1 MGENVSNQKIIVI
14 GGGASGLVAAIAA
27 KYSKADVTIL
37 ERNPKIAKKI
47 LATGN
52 GRCNYTNVLATE
64 YNYNHPEF
72 VKHALQIL
80 NPEAT
85 IQFFETLGIVAK
97 VEENGKTYPLSEQ
110 ASSFLDVFMYEL
122 NRLKINLVCDTFVE
136 SITKKGNTFTI
147 IDSYKNQYTADVVI
161 LTTGG
166 KVLPKSGS
174 DGSGYG
180 LAQSLGH
187 TITHVF
193 PSLTKLK
200 LDYPYL
206 KQLDGVKIPG
216 KAELIYQNQSLQ
228 TETGDVL
235 FTSYGI
241 SGPTILQLSRKA
253 IDLHLN
259 HQEVY
264 IKVTLVNELSK
275 ADVKKRIYQFSDKSI
290 EMSLIGIINKK
301 FIPVLLKEIGVLD
314 SQTEISQIPP
324 KLIHKLVELL
334 FDWRFKVIGYKG
346 YEDAQ
351 VTAGGINIDEINP
364 LTMESKLVKGLYF
377 AGEVLDIDALCGGY
391 NLQWAWSSGY
401 LAGISASVGE

>member
-1 MGENVSNQKIIVI
+1 VGENVSNKKIIVI

-27 KYSKADVTIL
+27 KYSNSMVTIL

-64 YNYNHPEF
+64 FNYNHPEF
-72 VKHALQIL
+72 VKPALQVL

-85 IQFFETLGIVAK
+85 IQFFETLGIVPK
-97 VEENGKTYPLSEQ
+97 VEDNGKTYPLSEQ
-110 ASSFLDVFMYEL
+110 ASSFLDVFMYEI
-122 NRLKINLVCDTFVE
+122 NRSNINLICDTFVE
-136 SITKKGNTFTI
+136 NITKKGNTFI
-147 IDSYKNQYTADVVI
+147 IKDSNGNQYTADAVI

-180 LAQSLGH
+180 FAQSLGH

-259 HQEVY
+259 HQEVF

-275 ADVKKRIYQFSDKSI
+275 ADVKRRIYQFSDKSI
-290 EMSLIGIINKK
+290 EMCLVGLINKK
-301 FIPVLLKEIGVLD
+301 FIPVLLKEVGIHD
-314 SQTEISQIPP
+314 SSTEISQISP
-324 KLIHKLVELL
+324 KSIHKLVELL

-351 VTAGGINIDEINP
+351 VTAGGITIDEVNP
-364 LTMESKLVKGLYF
+364 MTMESKLIKGLYF
-377 AGEVLDIDALCGGY
+377 AGEILDIDALCGGY

-401 LAGISASVGE
+401 LAGISASLGD